1 MYLTYF
7 QNSLQQG
14 TIFRPTNLYSQ
25 VFCVLVSVVL
35 THNKTASSSET
46 FPGVQKQIHFRTARR
61 GHDLV
66 HPLSSHLP
74 IYDANKKNAAI
85 NSLTINF
92 S

>member
-14 TIFRPTNLYSQ
+14 TIVRPTNLYSQ

-35 THNKTASSSET
+35 THNKTASSSKT
-46 FPGVQKQIHFRTARR
+46 FPGMHFCTARR

-66 HPLSSHLP
+66 HPLTATYQSMML
-74 IYDANKKNAAI
+74 IKRM
-85 NSLTINF
+85 LL
-92 S
+92 